1 MFKTHLTLHV
11 FPSEITCQAFSL
23 YVEYFTYF
31 FYSVSRD
38 RGVVAEDHFSR
49 NLLVNGIVVE
59 QKGAFVLQIFF
70 HILEGYNFNF
80 KGQFHPLCE
89 RTSPCNSV
97 QRYLVCLRHICLPL
111 FLMFSLGY

>member
-1 MFKTHLTLHV
+1 
-11 FPSEITCQAFSL
+11 
-23 YVEYFTYF
+23 
-31 FYSVSRD
+31 D
-38 RGVVAEDHFSR
+38 R